1 MSDPIIWWVRR
12 DFRLSDNPGLFEAA
26 VSGRP
31 VIPVFILDE
40 VVETHGACP
49 RWRLGLGAEA
59 FGAALESIGSRLV
72 FRRGAALAVLR
83 ALVAETGAKSVWWAR
98 LYDPDSVVRDTG
110 VKSGLKADGIDAQ
123 SFSGHVMH
131 EPWSVE
137 TKTGDFY
144 KVYTPFWKQVKDR
157 DVPAPSAAVSALKAP
172 EVWPAS
178 DDPKDWQLDRAMRRG
193 ADIVARYLNVGEGA
207 ALDRLGSF
215 IADRVA
221 YYAEA
226 RDLPSVHGTSRLSE
240 NLTYGEISPRTC
252 WHAGMRALQEG
263 KAGAEVFLKELV
275 WREFAYH
282 LVYHTP
288 RLTSG
293 NWRQEWDAF
302 PWNTDATTPE
312 VTAWLQ
318 GRTGIRFVDAAMRE
332 LYVTGHMHNRAR
344 MIVASYLTK
353 HLMTDWKIGMDWFG
367 ECLADWDP
375 ASNAMGWQWS
385 AGSGPDAT
393 PYFRVFNPV
402 TQLDKFDKTRA
413 YVDTWIA
420 EGKSNPAPQALSYF
434 DAVPASWGLS
444 AKAPYPQP
452 VVTAEDGRK
461 RALEAYQTRDF

>member
-72 FRRGAALAVLR
+72 FRRGAVLEVLR

-137 TKTGDFY
+137 TKTGEFY

-302 PWNTDATTPE
+302 PWNTDAT
-312 VTAWLQ
+312 
-318 GRTGIRFVDAAMRE
+318 
-332 LYVTGHMHNRAR
+332 
-344 MIVASYLTK
+344 
-353 HLMTDWKIGMDWFG
+353 
-367 ECLADWDP
+367 
-375 ASNAMGWQWS
+375 
-385 AGSGPDAT
+385 
-393 PYFRVFNPV
+393 
-402 TQLDKFDKTRA
+402 
-413 YVDTWIA
+413 
-420 EGKSNPAPQALSYF
+420 
-434 DAVPASWGLS
+434 
-444 AKAPYPQP
+444 
-452 VVTAEDGRK
+452 
-461 RALEAYQTRDF
+461 